1 MIEAGEPIAK
11 AARRVVPVFS
21 GERLMALRELHGMSQ
36 AAVAEAAGITPSA
49 LSQAERGNTT
59 LKPPNIAK
67 VARLFGVMP
76 DAFAERPEPD
86 FAMEPQFRH
95 LRRTP
100 TRERRRSERF
110 IRAAALVAANL
121 RSEVRFPEVFEFTHD
136 VDPDKPV
143 ADVADQ
149 IETAAAL
156 TRDHLGIARDEP
168 IGTDLLHRLE
178 AGGIIVVRD
187 PLTDD
192 DIDAY
197 SAVVDR
203 LPVIVLDGGERSVWD
218 RDDFNLAHE
227 TGHLVM
233 HRGITHRPGTKNVES
248 QAHRFAGALLGPA
261 DALRHQ
267 LPTDLDWGRYL
278 ELKRRWGLSM
288 FALVRRAKD
297 LEVIDDATYVRA
309 MKQRSA
315 HGWRF
320 VEPGAN
326 DHPLPA
332 PRLLSLAASL
342 AQITTADLAR
352 RTHLPE
358 EVVERILGRQQPSL
372 IDY

>member
-1 MIEAGEPIAK
+1 MIEADDAALE
-11 AARRVVPVFS
+11 AARRVAPVFS
-21 GERLMALRELHGMSQ
+21 GERLLALRELHGMSQ
-36 AAVAEAAGITPSA
+36 AEAAAAAGITSSA
-49 LSQAERGNTT
+49 LSQAERGDTT
-59 LKPPNIAK
+59 LKPPNIAR
-67 VARLFGVMP
+67 VARLFGVAP
-76 DAFAERPEPD
+76 DAFAERPGPD

-100 TRERRRSERF
+100 ARERRRSEQF

-121 RSEVRFPEVFEFTHD
+121 RSEVRFPEAFEFTHD

-143 ADVADQ
+143 AEVVDQ

-156 TRDHLGIARDEP
+156 TRDHLGIARNAP
-168 IGTDLLHRLE
+168 IGTGLLHHLE

-203 LPVIVLDGGERSVWD
+203 LPVIVLDGGEQSVWD

-233 HRGITHRPGTKNVES
+233 HRGIRHRPGTKNVEA

-261 DALRHQ
+261 DAIRRQ
-267 LPTDLDWGRYL
+267 LPSDLDWGRYL

-297 LEVIDDATYVRA
+297 LAVIDEATYIRA

-320 VEPGAN
+320 VEPGAD

-332 PRLLSLAASL
+332 PRLLSHAASL
-342 AQITTADLAR
+342 AETTVTDLAK

-358 EVVERILGRQQPSL
+358 EIVERILGRQQPSL

>member
-1 MIEAGEPIAK
+1 M
-11 AARRVVPVFS
+11 
-21 GERLMALRELHGMSQ
+21 RELHGMSQ
-36 AAVAEAAGITPSA
+36 AAVAEATGITSSA
-49 LSQAERGNTT
+49 LSQAERGDTT

-67 VARLFGVMP
+67 IAHLFGVAP
-76 DAFAERPEPD
+76 DAFAERREPD

-100 TRERRRSERF
+100 ARERRRSEQF
-110 IRAAALVAANL
+110 IRAAALVAVHL
-121 RSEVRFPEVFEFTHD
+121 RSEVRFPEVFDFTQD

-149 IETAAAL
+149 IEAAAAL
-156 TRDHLGIARDEP
+156 TRDRLGIPRDAP
-168 IGTDLLHRLE
+168 IGTELLHRLE
-178 AGGIIVVRD
+178 ARGIIVVRD
-187 PLTDD
+187 TQTDD

-233 HRGITHRPGTKNVES
+233 HRGITHRPGTRNVEG

-261 DALRHQ
+261 DALRSQ

-297 LEVIDDATYVRA
+297 LGVIDDATYTRA

-320 VEPGAN
+320 VEPGAT

-332 PRLLSLAASL
+332 PRLLSLAASR
-342 AQITTADLAR
+342 AEITIADLAK

-358 EVVERILGRQQPSL
+358 KVVERILGQRQPSVV
-372 IDY
+372 DY